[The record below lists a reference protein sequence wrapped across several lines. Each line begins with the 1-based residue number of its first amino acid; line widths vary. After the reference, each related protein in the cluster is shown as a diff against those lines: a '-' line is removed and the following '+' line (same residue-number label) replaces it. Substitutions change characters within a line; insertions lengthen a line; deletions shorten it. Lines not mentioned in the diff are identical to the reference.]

1 MSNSFQLAIS
11 LFILLA
17 FVNCILTMYINSMIF
32 DIIDDVVMV
41 LILVEN
47 VFKLIGLGPE
57 VFFSS
62 YLNIIDLLVAL
73 VSLFFELTPR
83 SLTPRNAAVFAKM
96 FRIFRIT
103 MLIRYFSKCFS
114 ITYKSE
120 IYQKLV
126 LLINQIALLFPIIVK
141 FFPLYMISYYF
152 LGVIGVQAFWYQT
165 DIKPEDSPY
174 GAYR

>member
-1 MSNSFQLAIS
+1 
-11 LFILLA
+11 
-17 FVNCILTMYINSMIF
+17 MIF